1 MLEISVIVPT
11 YNRKQVVRRAL
22 ESIKKQTL
30 QPSEVIVVDD
40 GSTDGTFEML
50 ESEYPEFKHFRQSH
64 SGVSKARNL
73 GLTFCENSRWV
84 AFLDSDDEWKPGK
97 LKKQAMWITR
107 NPEYSICHCDEIWI
121 RQGARVNPMKKHR
134 KSGGWIYPSCLPLC
148 VVSPSAVL
156 IHSSVFAQVGEFDES
171 LPVCEDYDLW
181 LRISNQY
188 RFGYIEE
195 KLVVKHG
202 GHDDQLS
209 RAYPAMDQ
217 YRIVALDKILR
228 HGNLDREARNLT
240 LSVIVEKLNIYIN
253 GARKRNRD
261 DVLVNYQPMLEQYST
276 ELGSY

>member
-11 YNRKQVVRRAL
+11 YNRKQLVCRAL
-22 ESIKKQTL
+22 ESIKRQTL
-30 QPSEVIVVDD
+30 QPSEVIIVDD

-50 ESEYPEFKHFRQSH
+50 QYEYPEFNNIRQAH
-64 SGVSKARNL
+64 SGVSKARNS
-73 GLTFCENSRWV
+73 GLAFCENNRWV

-97 LKKQAMWITR
+97 LEKQAVWITR
-107 NPEYSICHCDEIWI
+107 NPDYSICHCDEIWI
-121 RQGARVNPMKKHR
+121 RKGTRVNPMKKH
-134 KSGGWIYPSCLPLC
+134 KKLGGWIYPHCLPLC
-148 VVSPSAVL
+148 VVSPSTVL
-156 IHSSVFAQVGEFDES
+156 IHSSVFEQVGKFDES

-188 RFGYIEE
+188 RFGYMEE

-217 YRIVALDKILR
+217 YRIFALDKILR

-240 LSVIVEKLNIYIN
+240 LGVIVEKLNIYIN

-261 DVLVNYQPMLEQYST
+261 DVLANYQPMLEQYST

>member
-1 MLEISVIVPT
+1 MLEISVVVPT
-11 YNRKQVVRRAL
+11 YNRKQLVRRAL
-22 ESIKKQTL
+22 ESIRRQTL
-30 QPSEVIVVDD
+30 QPFEVIVVDD

-50 ESEYPEFKHFRQSH
+50 ESEYPEFRHIRQPH

-73 GLTFCENSRWV
+73 GLTFCGKNNWV
-84 AFLDSDDEWKPGK
+84 AFLDSDDEWKPNK
-97 LKKQAMWITR
+97 LEKQAVWIAR

-121 RQGARVNPMKKHR
+121 RRGARVNPMKKHR

-156 IHSSVFAQVGEFDES
+156 IHSSVFEQVGEFDES

-188 RFGYIEE
+188 RLGYIEE

-253 GARKRNRD
+253 GARKRNR
-261 DVLVNYQPMLEQYST
+261 ERC
-276 ELGSY
+276 LGQLSAHA